1 MTNRIAT
8 TFENLKKNGRK
19 AFVTFVMAGDPDA
32 QKTSAVLAS
41 LPEAGADI
49 IEIGMPFTDP
59 MADGPAIQASGLR
72 ALKAGMTL
80 QGVIKLLQQ
89 FRTTN
94 TNTPVVL
101 MGYFNPILSYGPQ
114 QFCADA
120 AKAGADGLIV
130 VDLPPEEAGELAGH
144 AKAAGLDLIRLLTPT
159 TDAKRLPKV
168 LNGAGGF
175 LYYVSITGVTGTKS
189 ADVGAVGKHIAAI
202 RGSTD
207 LPVVVG
213 FGIKSPADVK
223 AMAGIADG
231 VVVGSAIVQNI
242 EQNQNDNN
250 LTSRVAD
257 QVKALKAAL

>member
-1 MTNRIAT
+1 MSRIEK
-8 TFENLKKNGRK
+8 TFAALKSANKK

-32 QKTSAVLAS
+32 AKTAAVLES
-41 LPEAGADI
+41 LPAAGADI

-59 MADGPAIQASGLR
+59 MADGPAIQAAGLR
-72 ALKAGMTL
+72 ALKGGMNL
-80 QGVIKLLQQ
+80 KGVLELLQQ
-89 FRTTN
+89 FRAKN

-101 MGYFNPILSYGPQ
+101 MGYFNPILSFGPEK
-114 QFCADA
+114 FCQAA
-120 AKAGADGLIV
+120 AKAGADGLII
-130 VDLPPEEAGELAGH
+130 VDLPPEEAGELAAH
-144 AKAAGLDLIRLLTPT
+144 ATAAGLDLIRLLTPT

-168 LNGAGGF
+168 LQGAGGF

-189 ADVGAVGKHIAAI
+189 ADVGAVGQHIAAI
-202 RGSTD
+202 RKSTD

-213 FGIKSPADVK
+213 FGIKTQDDVK
-223 AMAGIADG
+223 NMSAIADG

-250 LTSRVAD
+250 LIGRVAD